1 MEKYLVSELR
11 NMCKEKGL
19 KLSLKGK
26 PLKKSELIQNLLNIQ
41 PKVTFSNEEN
51 WKILEF
57 NKEDE
62 THYTSDELEK
72 MIINNRYRYQIEQK
86 LKMNIG
92 DFNEVFNHEY
102 IKLVLDKF
110 RELYTLHKENIK
122 MVDSDRIIL
131 YSVYEVLKKKL
142 GHLTSWFINNHRDLI
157 LRQIKV

>member
-1 MEKYLVSELR
+1 MVSELR
-11 NMCKEKGL
+11 NMWKEKGL
-19 KLSLKGK
+19 KLSLNGK

-72 MIINNRYRYQIEQK
+72 MIINNRYKYQIEQK

-92 DFNEVFNHEY
+92 DFNEIFNHEY

-122 MVDSDRIIL
+122 MVSK
-131 YSVYEVLKKKL
+131 SK
-142 GHLTSWFINNHRDLI
+142 FF
-157 LRQIKV
+157 